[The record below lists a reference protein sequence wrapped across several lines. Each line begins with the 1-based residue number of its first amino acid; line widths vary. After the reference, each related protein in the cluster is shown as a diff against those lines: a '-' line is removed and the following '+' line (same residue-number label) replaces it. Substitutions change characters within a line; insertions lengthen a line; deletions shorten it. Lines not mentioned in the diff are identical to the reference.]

1 MKSIWELNVDSG
13 VLACNLQIVI
23 DRAPQTEP
31 GSGLE
36 VPERGLVLGCPG
48 PISVEVLQRRM
59 WSHGVL
65 ASIFFLGF
73 LPTPGGIPQPS
84 MLTSILVAL
93 EWYWSEVPA
102 LVCGHVQAA
111 SWLALTC

>member
-1 MKSIWELNVDSG
+1 MV
-13 VLACNLQIVI
+13 
-23 DRAPQTEP
+23 
-31 GSGLE
+31 
-36 VPERGLVLGCPG
+36 
-48 PISVEVLQRRM
+48 

-73 LPTPGGIPQPS
+73 LPTPAGILQLS
-84 MLTSILVAL
+84 VLSSILVAL

-111 SWLALTC
+111 AWLRGWH